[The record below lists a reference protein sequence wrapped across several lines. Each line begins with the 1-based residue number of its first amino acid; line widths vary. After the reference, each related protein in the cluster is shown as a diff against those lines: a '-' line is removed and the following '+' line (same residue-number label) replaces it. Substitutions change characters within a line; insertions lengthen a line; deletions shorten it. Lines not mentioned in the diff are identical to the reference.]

1 MQLTGRDCIMTKSM
15 FPKLL
20 ALAALSGIAS
30 MPAVSAPGI
39 ALDNL
44 DNSVNRCDDFYTYA
58 IGSWVKNNPIPPE
71 QGRWGAF
78 NEITERNNQ
87 ILHHIAEEAA
97 AAKNAAAG
105 SALRKVGDFYLS
117 GMDEARIEAAGLEP
131 LAEDFSRID
140 SVRDGTSLLKTL
152 AWLHQTRPSYNWRGP
167 QPVGFGFVVRQ
178 DAKNSLAYMAHLFQ
192 GGLGLPDRDYYLKD
206 DDYSKQLLAKYA
218 AHVARMLE
226 LIGANSDAAKAG
238 AKVVL
243 RMETRLAKA
252 AMNNV
257 DRRDPDKTYHKMAL
271 AELNAIT
278 PGLDWSAYF
287 TAIGIADPGA
297 LNVQQPGFFREFGRM
312 AKGEP
317 LEDWKT
323 YFKWH
328 LANAWAGYL
337 PKAFVEQDFML
348 RGKLL
353 SGKQAQA
360 PRWRRVVE
368 STDQEIGTLLGQ
380 LFVAKAFTPEAKAR
394 MDAMIVNIKAAMR
407 ERIDG
412 LGWMGAE
419 TRKAAVAKLDAIV
432 WKIGYP
438 DKWRDL
444 SALAVTP
451 DSYIGNVRR
460 AARFNFDYR
469 NLRLGKPIDRSEWGM
484 TAPTVNA
491 YYNSNLNEIVFPAG
505 ILQPPFF
512 DAKADDAANYGGIGM
527 VIGHEL
533 THGFDDNG
541 RKYDASGNLRNWWTK
556 DDETRFLQRVGA
568 IQKQYDGYQ
577 PLPGVPINGKLTT
590 GENIADFGGLKV
602 SYAAFQKTAQAK
614 AKQPIDG
621 FTPEQRFFLSFA
633 QSWRAS
639 SRLEQLRTQLATDSH
654 SPPRYRVL
662 GPLSNFAEFFAA
674 FGCGNGADGK
684 SFARSGSD
692 IVTIW

>member
-1 MQLTGRDCIMTKSM
+1 MNKTL
-15 FPKLL
+15 FLKLL
-20 ALAALSGIAS
+20 TLATLSGVAP

-39 ALDNL
+39 ALGDL
-44 DNSVNRCDDFYTYA
+44 DKSVNRCEDFYSYA
-58 IGSWVKNNPIPPE
+58 NANWVKNNPIPPE

-87 ILHHIAEEAA
+87 ILHDIAEEAA
-97 AAKNAAAG
+97 GANNATSG
-105 SALRKVGDFYLS
+105 STLRKVGDFYRS
-117 GMDEARIEAAGLEP
+117 GMDEARIEAAGLKP
-131 LAEDFSRID
+131 LAEDFPRIE
-140 SVRDGTSLLKTL
+140 SVKDGTSLLKTL
-152 AWLHQTRPSYNWRGP
+152 AWLHQTRPSFNWRGP

-206 DDYSKQLLAKYA
+206 DNYSRQLLAKYE

-226 LIGANSDAAKAG
+226 LLGANSDQAKAG

-252 AMNNV
+252 AMNIV
-257 DRRDPDKTYHKMAL
+257 ERRDPDKTYHKMTL
-271 AELNAIT
+271 ADLNAIT
-278 PGLDWSAYF
+278 PDLDWAAYF
-287 TAIGIADPGA
+287 SAIGIADPGA
-297 LNVQQPGFFREFGRM
+297 LNVQQPEFFREFGKM
-312 AKGEP
+312 VKEEP

-323 YFKWH
+323 YFRWH
-328 LANAWAGYL
+328 LANAWADFL
-337 PKAFVEQDFML
+337 PKAFVDQNFVL

-353 SGKQAQA
+353 SGKEAQA

-368 STDQEIGTLLGQ
+368 STDQEIGPLLGQ

-412 LGWMGAE
+412 LEWMGEE
-419 TRKAAVAKLDAIV
+419 TRKAAVVKLDAIV

-444 SALAVTP
+444 SALAITP
-451 DSYIGNVRR
+451 DSYLANARR

-469 NLRLGKPIDRSEWGM
+469 NLRLGKPIDRTEWGM

-491 YYNSNLNEIVFPAG
+491 YYNPNLNEIVFPAG

-512 DAKADDAANYGGIGM
+512 DAKADDAANYGAIGL

-568 IQKQYDGYQ
+568 IQKQYDGYK
-577 PLPGVPINGKLTT
+577 PLPDMSINGKLTT

-602 SYAAFQKTAQAK
+602 SYAAFQKTEQAK
-614 AKQPIDG
+614 GRQSIDG

-662 GPLSNFAEFFAA
+662 GPLSNFAEFFSA
-674 FGCGNGADGK
+674 FGCSTGAEGK
-684 SFARSGSD
+684 SFARGGSD